1 MCILTTQL
9 HNTPTFHL
17 RSAVRDDLADIVRIY
32 NASIPGRQAT
42 ADTQPITVADRE
54 DWFIAHEKPERPLVV
69 AVNTPEDKQL
79 LGWACFSNFYGRPA
93 YNGTVELAV
102 YVAPEAQGRG
112 VARTLVQHLL
122 DVAPELGIHTVLGF
136 VFSHNQ
142 PSLKLL
148 GGLGFTPWGELPDVA
163 ILDDTS
169 RSLTIVGRKV

>member
-1 MCILTTQL
+1 MTAQQNKL
-9 HNTPTFHL
+9 PTYRL
-17 RSAVRDDLADIVRIY
+17 RTASHDDLPGIVAIY
-32 NASIPGRQAT
+32 NASIPGRLAT

-54 DWFIAHEKPERPLVV
+54 DWFIAHQRPERPLVV
-69 AVNTPEDKQL
+69 AVEDQNDTQI

-102 YVAPEAQGRG
+102 YVAPSAQGRG
-112 VARTLVQHLL
+112 IAKALTQHLL
-122 DVAPELGIHTVLGF
+122 DTAPSIGVHTVLGF

-148 GGLGFTPWGELPDVA
+148 TGLGFAPWGGLPDVA
-163 ILDDTS
+163 ILDEDS